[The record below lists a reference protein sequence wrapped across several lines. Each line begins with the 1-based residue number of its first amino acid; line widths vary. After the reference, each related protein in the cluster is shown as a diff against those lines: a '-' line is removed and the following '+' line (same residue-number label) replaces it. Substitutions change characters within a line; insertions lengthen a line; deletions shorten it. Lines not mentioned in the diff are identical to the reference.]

1 MQGPHDAAAALDRTS
16 IRLAD
21 ARDAAALA
29 EVAAVTFPLA
39 CPPTTT
45 KEASDAFVATHLAE
59 SSFQA
64 YLADPDRVLVVADPG
79 DGARLD
85 GYTMLVLGESTDPDV
100 QAAVRLRPTC
110 ELSKCYVR
118 ADAHGRG
125 VAAALLAR
133 TRDEALAHG
142 AAGMWLGTNIAN
154 ARAIR
159 FYEKHGF
166 VTVGHKRFRLGDGDE
181 EDFVMEAA
189 LTGT

>member
-1 MQGPHDAAAALDRTS
+1 VT
-16 IRLAD
+16 IRLAE
-21 ARDAAALA
+21 APDAAALA

-45 KEASDAFVATHLAE
+45 KEASDAFVVAHLAE
-59 SSFQA
+59 SSFRA

-79 DGARLD
+79 DGGPLD
-85 GYTMLVLGESTDPDV
+85 GYTMLVLTESADPDV
-100 QAAVRLRPTC
+100 RAAVRIRPTS

-118 ADAHGRG
+118 ADVHGGG

-133 TRDEALAHG
+133 TLEEARARG

-166 VTVGHKRFRLGDGDE
+166 GKVGRKRFKLGDGYE
-181 EDFVMEAA
+181 EDFVLERP
-189 LTGT
+189 LG

>member
-1 MQGPHDAAAALDRTS
+1 VQEILPVRRST
-16 IRLAD
+16 IRLAE
-21 ARDAAALA
+21 AADAAALA

-45 KEASDAFVATHLAE
+45 KAASDAFIADTLAE
-59 SSFQA
+59 SSFRA
-64 YLADPDRVLVVADPG
+64 YLADPGRVLVVADPG
-79 DGARLD
+79 DDAPLD
-85 GYTMLVLGESTDPDV
+85 GYTMLVLTESTDPDV
-100 QAAVRLRPTC
+100 RAAVTIRPTC

-125 VAAALLAR
+125 VATALLTR

-166 VTVGHKRFRLGDGDE
+166 TRVGHKRFKLGDGYE
-181 EDFVMEAA
+181 NDFVLECA
-189 LTGT
+189 LR

>member
-1 MQGPHDAAAALDRTS
+1 MKRVE

-21 ARDAAALA
+21 PRDAEALA

-45 KEASDAFVATHLAE
+45 KEASDAFVAEHLAE
-59 SSFQA
+59 SSFRA

-79 DGARLD
+79 GGAPLD
-85 GYTMLVLGESTDPDV
+85 GYTMLVLGESADPDV
-100 QAAVRLRPTC
+100 RAAVSIRPTC

-133 TRDEALAHG
+133 SREEAIAHG
-142 AAGMWLGTNIAN
+142 AAGMWLGTNISN

-166 VTVGHKRFRLGDGDE
+166 VKVGHKRFKLGDGYED
-181 EDFVMEAA
+181 DFVLECAVA
-189 LTGT
+189 TR

>member
-1 MQGPHDAAAALDRTS
+1 MT
-16 IRLAD
+16 IRLAE

-45 KEASDAFVATHLAE
+45 KEVSDAFVAANLAE
-59 SSFQA
+59 ANFRA

-79 DGARLD
+79 GGAPLD

-100 QAAVRLRPTC
+100 LEAVRIRPTC

-133 TRDEALAHG
+133 TCDEALAWG
-142 AAGMWLGTNIAN
+142 VAGMWLGTNIAN

-166 VTVGHKRFRLGDGDE
+166 ARVGHKRFRLGDGYED
-181 EDFVMEAA
+181 DFVLERA
-189 LTGT
+189 LTGG

>member
-1 MQGPHDAAAALDRTS
+1 VQETFPARRST
-16 IRLAD
+16 IRLAE

-29 EVAAVTFPLA
+29 EVAEVTFPLA

-45 KEASDAFVATHLAE
+45 KDASDAFIASHLAE
-59 SSFQA
+59 SNFRA
-64 YLADPDRVLVVADPG
+64 YLADPDRVIVVADPG
-79 DGARLD
+79 DDAPLD
-85 GYTMLVLGESTDPDV
+85 GYTMLVTTESTDPDV
-100 QAAVRLRPTC
+100 LAAVRIRPTC

-133 TRDEALAHG
+133 TRVEARARG

-166 VTVGHKRFRLGDGDE
+166 DTVGHKRFRLGDGYE
-181 EDFVMEAA
+181 EDFVLESA

>member
-1 MQGPHDAAAALDRTS
+1 MQEQPGRARAT
-16 IRLAD
+16 IRLAGPAD
-21 ARDAAALA
+21 AGALA

-45 KEASDAFVATHLAE
+45 KEASDAFIAANLAE
-59 SSFQA
+59 SNFRA
-64 YLADPDRVLVVADPG
+64 YLADPGRVLVVADPG

-85 GYTMLVLGESTDPDV
+85 GYTMLVLTESTDPDV
-100 QAAVRLRPTC
+100 LAAVRIRPTC

-118 ADAHGRG
+118 ADAHGHG

-166 VTVGHKRFRLGDGDE
+166 RKVGHKRFTLGDGYED
-181 EDFVMEAA
+181 DFVLERA